1 MRSPDDGLH
10 ARISSSAPVGRL
22 DDTTTQQGPESVT
35 IVAATS
41 PALDADPLAST
52 ALRVALLGC
61 GTVGSEV
68 ARLLI
73 GQAHD
78 LRARVGRP
86 LELVGIAVRRSG
98 RDRPGID
105 PALFTTDPTA
115 LVTRDDVDLVIEVI
129 GGIEP
134 ARTLILQA
142 LGCGKSVVT
151 A

>member
-10 ARISSSAPVGRL
+10 ARISSCAPVGRL
-22 DDTTTQQGPESVT
+22 DHTTTQQGSESVT
-35 IVAATS
+35 TVAATS
-41 PALDADPLAST
+41 PALDAEPVAST

-86 LELVGIAVRRSG
+86 LELVGIAVRRAG
-98 RDRPGID
+98 RDRDGID
-105 PALFTTDPTA
+105 PELFTTDADA
-115 LVTRDDVDLVIEVI
+115 LVTRSDVDLVVEVI

-134 ARTLILQA
+134 ARSLILAA
-142 LGCGKSVVT
+142 LR
-151 A
+151 